1 MTSLLT
7 LTYSAPT
14 RSYAKGEALVTQGER
29 GGDLYVLESG
39 RLSVERDGVVIATIE
54 EPDSVVGEMSVLLG
68 SNYSA
73 TVRAD
78 RDSKVRVVKDAMR
91 ILAKQPELTLRLAQ
105 LVSQRLDTT
114 SALLVELSRETAG
127 KPSEQNLLRRIW
139 TALVSS
145 PPPPKAHE

>member
-14 RSYAKGEALVTQGER
+14 QTFAKGEALVTQGER
-29 GGDLYVLESG
+29 GGNLFVLEGG

-68 SNYSA
+68 SNYTA

-91 ILAKQPELTLRLAQ
+91 ILSKHPELTLRLAQ
-105 LVSQRLDTT
+105 IVSMKLDTA
-114 SALLVELSRETAG
+114 SALLVELSREHAG
-127 KPSEQNLLRRIW
+127 KPSEQNLLRRIFA
-139 TALVSS
+139 ALFSS
-145 PPPPKAHE
+145 SPPPKAHE